1 MYDVTKYTSAN
12 DATFASLSTN
22 KVQTAH
28 ELSLKV
34 IDEQVREC
42 P

>member
-1 MYDVTKYTSAN
+1 MAFPKYTSAN
-12 DATFASLSTN
+12 AAAFASLSKN

-34 IDEQVREC
+34 IDDQVREC